1 MTKRAS
7 QIIVCL
13 YFLRP
18 NNRVP
23 KYKHLP
29 YIQTTDGP
37 YYTSL
42 ALL

>member
-13 YFLRP
+13 CLLKP
-18 NNRVP
+18 NNRVS

-37 YYTSL
+37 YYTFL
-42 ALL
+42 ALF